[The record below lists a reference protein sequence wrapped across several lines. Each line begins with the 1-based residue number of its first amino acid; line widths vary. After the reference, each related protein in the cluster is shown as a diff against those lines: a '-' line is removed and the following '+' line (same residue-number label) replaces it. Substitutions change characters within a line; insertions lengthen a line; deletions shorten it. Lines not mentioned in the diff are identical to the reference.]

1 MKLLDEN
8 GKFQFVRNGLVQV
21 DKTLPKYKITEIL
34 KEARKNKVT
43 TIVNTNEPHIVTDG
57 NGTQTQVLIPETRIN
72 ETGEPERS
80 ITANLDNIDHLV
92 SATDW
97 EEKRDVD
104 KQLREIVLEL
114 QANDLRKYLN
124 QMDANEFNLR
134 FSKFLKAEHKGYF
147 GVSLNNTVGIN
158 QSRFDSYFKNDGRKP
173 TLIDKITSYFN
184 KRNKSQEEKDDEKK
198 AEDDALHVID
208 FFDMIHVETGK
219 EKEFIDRIDGFF
231 SLIRNAANMHQDAQL
246 DELCQNLVL
255 NIYESVLAVNGF
267 NKYITFQ
274 EIEKM
279 KADGKRMVDIDY
291 IQNFGRIIPNEVVE
305 KKMKCDGFGV
315 FDNYCVMYYDPSGET
330 YKMTM
335 EAKRDPILFGLI
347 NHSEKLYYI
356 ADWVDDKCDL
366 TLEKVAELCTVE
378 EIKEAPKAL

>member
-134 FSKFLKAEHKGYF
+134 FSNFLKAEHKGYF
-147 GVSLNNTVGIN
+147 GVSLNSTVGIN

-279 KADGKRMVDIDY
+279 KSDGKRIVDIDY

-315 FDNYCVMYYDPSGET
+315 FENYCVMYYDPSGET